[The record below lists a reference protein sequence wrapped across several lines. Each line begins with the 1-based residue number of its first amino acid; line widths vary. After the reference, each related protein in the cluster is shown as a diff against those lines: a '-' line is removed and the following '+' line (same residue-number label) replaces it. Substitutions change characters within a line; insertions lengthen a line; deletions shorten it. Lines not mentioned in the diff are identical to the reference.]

1 MLELEAELSSLEVS
15 EGDHSRR
22 VCKLL
27 SSRRYSRYIR
37 KTKTGKLRISKAKIR
52 EYEKLDGKFVVHSN
66 DDSLSAQD
74 LALGYKQLM
83 RVEECWRTLKSGLQM
98 RPVYHSLE
106 HRIRAHV
113 MLSVLA
119 LLLERMAE
127 RACSDTWRNI
137 RDDLKQ
143 IKVAQLL
150 GPEGEL
156 WQITEPRSGA
166 LNRLKLL
173 EIKNPPTILK
183 YS

>member
-1 MLELEAELSSLEVS
+1 MKEVIVDEGERRRRYVVCHNPLEQERQRKHREQVVLELEAELSSLEVS

-98 RPVYHSLE
+98 RTSVSLV
-106 HRIRAHV
+106 R
-113 MLSVLA
+113 
-119 LLLERMAE
+119 
-127 RACSDTWRNI
+127 T
-137 RDDLKQ
+137 
-143 IKVAQLL
+143 
-150 GPEGEL
+150 
-156 WQITEPRSGA
+156 
-166 LNRLKLL
+166 
-173 EIKNPPTILK
+173 
-183 YS
+183 